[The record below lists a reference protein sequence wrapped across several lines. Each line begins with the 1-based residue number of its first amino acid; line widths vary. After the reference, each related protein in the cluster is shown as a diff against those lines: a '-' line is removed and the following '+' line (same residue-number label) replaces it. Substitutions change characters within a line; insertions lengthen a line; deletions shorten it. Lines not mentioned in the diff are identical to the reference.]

1 MYGHL
6 AARGTMFI
14 QMGFDVTSKKQINA
28 YGAQGFVTVEGK
40 TVTLREKIA
49 SFKASIAWA
58 EEQLA
63 LTRSWEN
70 DNGYAFARPNDWIVL
85 MDELEADLLAL
96 TEATRVAA

>member
-1 MYGHL
+1 
-6 AARGTMFI
+6 
-14 QMGFDVTSKKQINA
+14 MGFDVTSKKQINA

-40 TVTLREKIA
+40 TVTLSEKIA

-63 LTRSWEN
+63 LTRKYPVEERC
-70 DNGYAFARPNDWIVL
+70 ARPDDWIVL

-96 TEATRVAA
+96 TEATKVAA

>member
-1 MYGHL
+1 MHGHL

-28 YGAQGFVTVEGK
+28 YGAQGFVTVE
-40 TVTLREKIA
+40 
-49 SFKASIAWA
+49 ASIAWA

-85 MDELEADLLAL
+85 MDELEADLDAL
-96 TEATRVAA
+96 LEATKVAA

>member
-1 MYGHL
+1 L
-6 AARGTMFI
+6 FI

-40 TVTLREKIA
+40 TVTLSEKIA

-63 LTRSWEN
+63 LTRKYPVEERC
-70 DNGYAFARPNDWIVL
+70 ARPDDWIVL

-96 TEATRVAA
+96 TEATKVAA

>member
-1 MYGHL
+1 V
-6 AARGTMFI
+6 FI

-63 LTRSWEN
+63 LTRQYPVEERC
-70 DNGYAFARPNDWIVL
+70 ARPDDWIIL

-96 TEATRVAA
+96 TEATKVAA